1 VLRYEFTKLGLI
13 KNISAKVAELE
24 KELNDQ
30 NELDDRHD
38 AIESKLSAVSTGV
51 ALLSSKSK
59 HYHSVAI
66 RRETR
71 ERERERDQTLD

>member
-1 VLRYEFTKLGLI
+1 LDIEGIIQKAAEAASTLLRYEFTKLGLI

-38 AIESKLSAVSTGV
+38 AIESPNCLQSPLV
-51 ALLSSKSK
+51 
-59 HYHSVAI
+59 
-66 RRETR
+66 
-71 ERERERDQTLD
+71 